1 MLKSPG
7 GKLWRRIEVKMQVED
22 GIMGNRVIAFLDFLY
37 SMGLGGVI
45 EAKLKVI
52 GKNK

>member
-22 GIMGNRVIAFLDFLY
+22 RIMANRVIAFLDFLY

-45 EAKLKVI
+45 EAEDI
-52 GKNK
+52 INR

>member
-7 GKLWRRIEVKMQVED
+7 GKLWRRIEVKMQMED
-22 GIMGNRVIAFLDFLY
+22 GIMGNWVIAFLDFLY

-45 EAKLKVI
+45 EAKEI
-52 GKNK
+52 IYR

>member
-1 MLKSPG
+1 
-7 GKLWRRIEVKMQVED
+7 MQVED
-22 GIMGNRVIAFLDFLY
+22 RIMANRVIAFLDFLY